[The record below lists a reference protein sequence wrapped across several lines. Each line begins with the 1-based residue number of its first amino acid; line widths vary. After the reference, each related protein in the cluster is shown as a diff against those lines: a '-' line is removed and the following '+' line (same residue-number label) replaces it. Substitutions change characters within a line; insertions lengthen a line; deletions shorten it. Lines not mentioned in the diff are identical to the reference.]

1 LNSYR
6 FCFQNAKGKF
16 TGAVSQP
23 FADDGSAL
31 RHAKRLLTVHH
42 VVEVWRGE
50 LRLALFNARLQA
62 CNATTRAPS
71 RSRADVNRKPLLRL
85 V

>member
-1 LNSYR
+1 MDSYR
-6 FCFQNAKGKF
+6 FSFQNAKGKF

-23 FADDGSAL
+23 FTDDDCAM
-31 RHAKRLLTVHH
+31 RHAKRLLAVHH

-50 LRLALFNARLQA
+50 LRLALFDARLQGGGA
-62 CNATTRAPS
+62 ASRARS
-71 RSRADVNRKPLLRL
+71 RSRLDADRKSPLRL

>member
-1 LNSYR
+1 MHSYR
-6 FCFQNAKGKF
+6 FSFQNAKGKF

-23 FADDGSAL
+23 FADDDSAL

-50 LRLALFNARLQA
+50 LRLALFNARL
-62 CNATTRAPS
+62 
-71 RSRADVNRKPLLRL
+71 RADSAAPRARLDANRKSPLRL